1 MQGAGK
7 ETGSDTGLEPPA
19 WQQVAS
25 EEISQ
30 RLADADFPCL
40 FARKAWRAGSIW
52 FQFCERDR
60 YVAAR
65 EALAAY
71 TDMVKTVAI
80 EERLYRPLCLVFRSE
95 EGEQPMDQHA
105 AAWQLL
111 EWLHRYDPQAWPA
124 KVPDETDDPAWSFC
138 FNGVPL
144 FVNIS
149 SAAHV
154 QLKSRNLGRCL
165 VLVVNPRENFDVVAS
180 AASPHGRALRARIR
194 DRVECYNQAPA
205 PASLGFH
212 GEPGNREWMQYQLD
226 EPGLEAP
233 ACCPFSTQR
242 RRLR

>member
-1 MQGAGK
+1 MQGADN
-7 ETGSDTGLEPPA
+7 ETRNGMGLHSPA
-19 WQQVAS
+19 WQQRAR

-30 RLADADFPCL
+30 RLADVDFPCL

-52 FQFCERDR
+52 FQFCEGDR

-80 EERLYRPLCLVFRSE
+80 EERLYRPLCLVFRDE
-95 EGEQPMDQHA
+95 EGEHAMDQHA
-105 AAWQLL
+105 AAWKLL
-111 EWLHRYDPQAWPA
+111 KWLHRYDPQAWPA
-124 KVPDETDDPAWSFC
+124 KVPDDTDDPAWTFC

-154 QLKSRNLGRCL
+154 QLKSRNLGRWL

-180 AASPHGRALRARIR
+180 ASSPHGRMLRARIR
-194 DRVECYNQAPA
+194 GRVERYNQAPV

-212 GEPGNREWMQYQLD
+212 GEPGNREWMQYQLG

-233 ACCPFSTQR
+233 ACCPLSTQR
-242 RRLR
+242 RRPR